1 MEKEKRIIQ
10 IKNMIAMR
18 LKMNKKFGSFCSQ
31 EEIDELQKELDQ
43 LKKGGN

>member
-10 IKNMIAMR
+10 LKNMISMR